1 MRVKLTIAL
10 MSAILLAA
18 LGSAR
23 ADDGGRLSSLMRES
37 SQIAVAQQTTES
49 QVTAPVFGGEIGSR
63 LKHASHSLLLPGW
76 AQLRSHHTY
85 RAAFFLTT
93 EAAIWTS
100 FAVFKSQGH
109 SRENSYQEYAVNFA
123 GIDAGSRDDNYWR
136 SLGSYRDSDAYN
148 EDRRRDL
155 RIGLDP
161 SGPEYA
167 GGDAWQWQSEARFE
181 DYNALRR
188 DANSAYDHADLVVVL
203 ALVNRLVSF
212 IDAMRSGP
220 PSSESDGTQDHLL
233 QAGGFGMDLGVG
245 PDWSGGVASSLT
257 LSRSF

>member
-1 MRVKLTIAL
+1 MSTRFAFVLAL
-10 MSAILLAA
+10 ASLLFGI
-18 LGSAR
+18 GSAR
-23 ADDGGRLSSLMRES
+23 ADDGGRLSSMMRES
-37 SQIAVAQQTTES
+37 TQRAVAQQSETS
-49 QVTAPVFGGEIGSR
+49 PVTAPVFGGEIGAR

-76 AQLRSHHTY
+76 SQLRSHHKY
-85 RAAFFLTT
+85 RAAFFLTA

-100 FAVFKSQGH
+100 FAVFKVQGH
-109 SRENSYQEYAVNFA
+109 SRENTYQDFAVQFA
-123 GIDAGSRDDNYWR
+123 GIAPGSRDDNYWR
-136 SLGSYRDSDAYN
+136 AVGVYRDSDAYN

-161 SGPEYA
+161 SGPEYL

-188 DANSAYDHADLVVVL
+188 DANSAYDNADLVVVL

-212 IDAMRSGP
+212 VDAMRSGP
-220 PSSESDGTQDHLL
+220 PQEGGDSSPDHLL
-233 QAGGFGMDLGVG
+233 NAGGFGMDLGVG
-245 PDWSGGVASSLT
+245 PDLNGGVASSFT

>member
-1 MRVKLTIAL
+1 MRARFTIYLALLT
-10 MSAILLAA
+10 LLAG

-23 ADDGGRLSSLMRES
+23 ADDGGRLSSIMRDS
-37 SQIAVAQQTTES
+37 SDRAVAQQS
-49 QVTAPVFGGEIGSR
+49 HPDHVTAPVFGGEIGAR

-76 AQLRSHHTY
+76 SQLRSHHNY

-100 FAVFKSQGH
+100 FAVFKVQGH
-109 SRENSYQEYAVNFA
+109 SRENTYQDYAVNFA
-123 GIDAGSRDDNYWR
+123 GISPGSRDDSYWR
-136 SLGSYRDSDAYN
+136 ALGVYRDSDAYN

-188 DANSAYDHADLVVVL
+188 DANSAFDNADLVVVL

-212 IDAMRSGP
+212 VDAMRSGP
-220 PSSESDGTQDHLL
+220 PQNEGDDAPNHLL
-233 QAGGFGMDLGVG
+233 NAGGFGMDLGVG
-245 PDWSGGVASSLT
+245 PDANGGVASSFT

>member
-1 MRVKLTIAL
+1 MRAKSICVLMTTIL
-10 MSAILLAA
+10 CTA

-23 ADDGGRLSSLMRES
+23 ADDSGRLSSLMRES
-37 SQIAVAQQTTES
+37 SQIAVAQQTSEDH
-49 QVTAPVFGGEIGSR
+49 VTAPVFGGEIGTR
-63 LKHASHSLLLPGW
+63 LKHASRSLLLPGW
-76 AQLRSHHTY
+76 AQLRSHDNY
-85 RAAFFLTT
+85 RAAFFLTA

-100 FAVFKSQGH
+100 FAVFKAQGH
-109 SRENSYQEYAVNFA
+109 SRENSYHEYAVSFA
-123 GIDAGSRDDNYWR
+123 GIAPGNRDDNYWR
-136 SLGSYRDSDAYN
+136 SVGNYRDSSAYN

-212 IDAMRSGP
+212 IDAMRTGP
-220 PSSESDGTQDHLL
+220 ASSESDGGQDHLL
-233 QAGGFGMDLGVG
+233 NAGGFGMDLGVG
-245 PDWSGGVASSLT
+245 PDRGGGVASSLT

>member
-1 MRVKLTIAL
+1 MRAKSTYALTIA
-10 MSAILLAA
+10 ILFAA
-18 LGSAR
+18 LSTAR

-37 SQIAVAQQTTES
+37 TQLAVAQQTSES
-49 QVTAPVFGGEIGSR
+49 HVTAPVFGGQIGTR

-76 AQLRSHHTY
+76 AQLRSHNNY
-85 RAAFFLTT
+85 RAAFFLTA

-100 FAVFKSQGH
+100 FTVFKVQGH
-109 SRENSYQEYAVNFA
+109 SREKSYQNYAVNFA
-123 GIDAGSRDDNYWR
+123 GITPGSRDDNYWR
-136 SLGSYRDSDAYN
+136 ALGAYRDSDAYN

-161 SGPEYA
+161 SGPEYT
-167 GGDAWQWQSEARFE
+167 GGDAWQWQSEARFD

-188 DANSAYDHADLVVVL
+188 DANSAYDHADLVIVL

-212 IDAMRSGP
+212 VDAMRTGP
-220 PSSESDGTQDHLL
+220 SSSESDEAREHLL
-233 QAGGFGMDLGVG
+233 QAGGFGMDLSVG
-245 PDWSGGVASSLT
+245 PDWGGGVASSLT